1 MKRLVL
7 LSLALLTFS
16 IANAQ
21 IANGRIGTGNITIA
35 GTEWTDVYGIDFN
48 NDGILEFRLSDFSGV
63 EGNQVNAYI
72 SYNWTEGGNNVVSD
86 PEVWDYAAVLAS
98 GQVVDANSTFGGY
111 GDATFQD
118 LTTVPERIFV
128 GFRILLA
135 DGVHYGWAEAVVST
149 SASDIVLNWVACSY
163 NTTPNAPV
171 TIGNTAAITHVE
183 APAIHAYALG
193 NNRLHV
199 ETDGSEV
206 IMLYDIS
213 GRQLNT
219 IPCNNEVTIT
229 MQQSGLYLVRVGSTT
244 RKVMV
249 Y

>member
-21 IANGRIGTGNITIA
+21 IANGRIGNGNITIA

-48 NDGILEFRLSDFSGV
+48 NDGILEFRLSDFSGI

-86 PEVWDYAAVLAS
+86 PEVWDYAAVLAA

-149 SASDIVLNWVACSY
+149 SASDIVLNWVACAY
-163 NTTPNAPV
+163 NTTPNASV

-193 NNRLHV
+193 NNRLRV
-199 ETDGSEV
+199 VTDGSEV
-206 IMLYDIS
+206 MLYDIS

-229 MQQSGLYLVRVGSTT
+229 MQQSGLYLVRVGSIT

>member
-21 IANGRIGTGNITIA
+21 IANGRIGNGNITIA
-35 GTEWTDVYGIDFN
+35 GTEWTNVYGIDFN
-48 NDGILEFRLSDFSGV
+48 NDGVLEFRLSDFIGI

-72 SYNWTEGGNNVVSD
+72 SYNGTEGGNNVVSD
-86 PEVWDYAAVLAS
+86 PEVWDYAAVLVS

-118 LTTVPERIFV
+118 LTTAPERIFV

-149 SASDIVLNWVACSY
+149 SASDIVLNWVACAY

-183 APAIHAYALG
+183 TPAIHAYALG

-199 ETDGSEV
+199 ETDESEV
-206 IMLYDIS
+206 MLYDIS

-219 IPCNNEVTIT
+219 IPCNNVVTIT

>member
-1 MKRLVL
+1 MKRLFL

-21 IANGRIGTGNITIA
+21 ISNGRIGNGNITIA

-48 NDGILEFRLSDFSGV
+48 NDGILEFRLSDFSGI
-63 EGNQVNAYI
+63 ESNQVNAYI

-86 PEVWDYAAVLAS
+86 SEIWDYAAVLAS
-98 GQVVDANSTFGGY
+98 GQVVDANCIFGGY

-128 GFRILLA
+128 GFRILLD

-149 SASDIVLNWVACSY
+149 SASDIILNWVACAY

-183 APAIHAYALG
+183 TPTFQAYALG
-193 NNRLHV
+193 ENRLRV
-199 ETDGSEV
+199 ETDGNEV
-206 IMLYDIS
+206 TLYDIN
-213 GRQLNT
+213 GRQFNI

-229 MQQSGLYLVRVGSTT
+229 MQQGGLYFVRVGSAT

>member
-1 MKRLVL
+1 MKRLFL

-21 IANGRIGTGNITIA
+21 IANGRVGNGNITIA
-35 GTEWTDVYGIDFN
+35 GTEWTNVYGIDFN

-86 PEVWDYAAVLAS
+86 PEVWDYAAVLAA

-118 LTTVPERIFV
+118 LTTAPERIFV

-149 SASDIVLNWVACSY
+149 SASDIVLNWVACAY

-183 APAIHAYALG
+183 TLDIHAYALG
-193 NNRLHV
+193 NNRLRV
-199 ETDGSEV
+199 KTDEREV
-206 IMLYDIS
+206 VLYDIS

-219 IPCNNEVTIT
+219 IPCNNVVTIT

>member
-48 NDGILEFRLSDFSGV
+48 NDGILEFRLSDFSGI

-86 PEVWDYAAVLAS
+86 PEVWDYAAVLAA

-118 LTTVPERIFV
+118 LTTAPERIFV
-128 GFRILLA
+128 GFRILLV

-149 SASDIVLNWVACSY
+149 SASDIVLNWVTCAY

-183 APAIHAYALG
+183 APTIHAYALG
-193 NNRLHV
+193 NNLLRV
-199 ETDGSEV
+199 VTDGSEV
-206 IMLYDIS
+206 MLYDIS

-219 IPCNNEVTIT
+219 ISCNNEVTIT

>member
-1 MKRLVL
+1 MKRLFL

-35 GTEWTDVYGIDFN
+35 GTEWTNVYGIDFN

-86 PEVWDYAAVLAS
+86 PEVWDYAAVLAA

-118 LTTVPERIFV
+118 LTNVPERIFV
-128 GFRILLA
+128 GFRILLS

-149 SASDIVLNWVACSY
+149 SASDIVLNWVACAY

-183 APAIHAYALG
+183 TPDIHAYALG
-193 NNRLHV
+193 NNRLYV
-199 ETDGSEV
+199 KTDESEV
-206 IMLYDIS
+206 VLYDIS

-229 MQQSGLYLVRVGSTT
+229 MQQSGFYLVRVGSTT

>member
-21 IANGRIGTGNITIA
+21 IANGRIGNGNITIA

-48 NDGILEFRLSDFSGV
+48 NDGVLEFRLSDFSGI

-86 PEVWDYAAVLAS
+86 PEVWDYAAVLVS

-149 SASDIVLNWVACSY
+149 SASDIVLNWVACAY

-183 APAIHAYALG
+183 TPAIHAYALG
-193 NNRLHV
+193 NNRLRV
-199 ETDGSEV
+199 KTDESEV
-206 IMLYDIS
+206 VLYDIS

-219 IPCNNEVTIT
+219 IPCNNVVTIT

>member
-1 MKRLVL
+1 MKRLFL

-16 IANAQ
+16 IANSQ
-21 IANGRIGTGNITIA
+21 IVNGHIGTGNITIA
-35 GTEWTDVYGIDFN
+35 GTEWTNVYGIDFN

-63 EGNQVNAYI
+63 DGNQVNAYI

-86 PEVWDYAAVLAS
+86 PEIWDYAAVLAS
-98 GQVVDANSTFGGY
+98 GQVVDANCTFGGH

-149 SASDIVLNWVACSY
+149 SASDIILNWVACAY

-171 TIGNTAAITHVE
+171 TIGSTVAIANVE
-183 APAIHAYALG
+183 TPTVHAYALG
-193 NNRLHV
+193 ENRLRV
-199 ETDGSEV
+199 ETDGNEV
-206 IMLYDIS
+206 MIYDIH
-213 GRQLNT
+213 GRQINSVH
-219 IPCNNEVTIT
+219 CNGAVTVNV
-229 MQQSGLYLVRVGSTT
+229 QQSGLYLVRVGSST
-244 RKVMV
+244 RKVIV

>member
-86 PEVWDYAAVLAS
+86 PEVWDYAAVLAA
-98 GQVVDANSTFGGY
+98 GQVVDANSAFGGY

-118 LTTVPERIFV
+118 LTSVPERIFV

-149 SASDIVLNWVACSY
+149 SASDIVLNWVACAY
-163 NTTPNAPV
+163 NTTPNASI

-206 IMLYDIS
+206 MLYDIS

-229 MQQSGLYLVRVGSTT
+229 MQQSGLYLVRVGSIT

>member
-21 IANGRIGTGNITIA
+21 IANGRIGNGNITIA

-48 NDGILEFRLSDFSGV
+48 NDGILEFRLSDFSGI

-149 SASDIVLNWVACSY
+149 SAADIVLNWVACSY

-171 TIGNTAAITHVE
+171 TIGNTAAITYVE
-183 APAIHAYALG
+183 TPTIHAYALG
-193 NNRLHV
+193 NNLLHV

-229 MQQSGLYLVRVGSTT
+229 MQQSGLYLVRVGSIT